1 MLLSKKAQSTAEY
14 AITIGIVVAV
24 VAGVMS
30 VALKGGMRQ
39 KATQSTDFLKNT
51 GTTLLAGSTDSNIT
65 GAMGITEGSVLNATA
80 SDANFTVYEG
90 DARHTQVTRQDSE
103 SIMKKGGAQTSSS
116 NSESQ
121 TNTFNYEAY
130 NAVHGGAQQ

>member
-1 MLLSKKAQSTAEY
+1 M
-14 AITIGIVVAV
+14 VAV

-39 KATQSTDFLKNT
+39 KATQSTDLLKKS
-51 GTTLLAGSTDSNIT
+51 GAQLGEDPDSEISSI
-65 GAMGITEGSVLNATA
+65 MGVSKGSVLNATA

-130 NAVHGGAQQ
+130 NAVHGGSN